1 MFNFDSSTI
10 LVLIFVPFI
19 YLFIRDV
26 VGMFRSK
33 KRMNK
38 HKQELID
45 TEQRIMEKMDQL
57 TKEREALKQNMQNI
71 DQTLT
76 DEIIKLQNE
85 DNPQTA
91 SSKTVDPD
99 KNE

>member
-1 MFNFDSSTI
+1 
-10 LVLIFVPFI
+10 
-19 YLFIRDV
+19 
-26 VGMFRSK
+26 
-33 KRMNK
+33 
-38 HKQELID
+38 
-45 TEQRIMEKMDQL
+45 
-57 TKEREALKQNMQNI
+57 MQNI